1 MQSEVQIPI
10 RLYRRVAKER
20 LLVCFSR
27 KIPVDPSSASLPMS
41 SSDFIGY
48 LVAWT
53 ARKVYP
59 AS

>member
-10 RLYRRVAKER
+10 RLYRRVAKEL

-41 SSDFIGY
+41 SSDFMGY
-48 LVAWT
+48 LVA
-53 ARKVYP
+53 
-59 AS
+59 